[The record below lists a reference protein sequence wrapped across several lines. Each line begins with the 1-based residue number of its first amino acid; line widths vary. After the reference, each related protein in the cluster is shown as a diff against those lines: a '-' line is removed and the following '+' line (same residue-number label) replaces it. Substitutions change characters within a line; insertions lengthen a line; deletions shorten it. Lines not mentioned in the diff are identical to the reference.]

1 MSVRPL
7 PVRPAA
13 APSPLARRQALRQ
26 ELSAALQRRD
36 AAALQRLSSLWVHRQ
51 GVSSLPA
58 LMQEL
63 AQAESLVWWQELLE
77 APTIASTQP
86 PVEPAQL
93 PVAPPVQ
100 QLPVL
105 PRLSRP
111 APAPSHPALARLR
124 SWLPDVQADA
134 ELPRAA

>member
-1 MSVRPL
+1 MSLLPL
-7 PVRPAA
+7 PARPPAP
-13 APSPLARRQALRQ
+13 PSPLARRQALRQ
-26 ELSAALQRRD
+26 ELSAALQCRD
-36 AAALQRLSSLWVHRQ
+36 AAAVQRLSNLWVHRQ

-63 AQAESLVWWQELLE
+63 AQGESLVWWQELLE
-77 APTIASTQP
+77 APTAPNMQS
-86 PVEPAQL
+86 PVQSAPL
-93 PVAPPVQ
+93 PVASPVQ

-111 APAPSHPALARLR
+111 APAPSHPGLTQLR
-124 SWLPDVQADA
+124 RWLPDGQADA

>member
-1 MSVRPL
+1 MSLRPL
-7 PVRPAA
+7 SPRPAA

-26 ELSAALQRRD
+26 ELSAALHRRD

-51 GVSSLPA
+51 SVSSLPA

-63 AQAESLVWWQELLE
+63 AQGESLAWWQELLE
-77 APTIASTQP
+77 APTITSAQP
-86 PVEPAQL
+86 SVEPVQL
-93 PVAPPVQ
+93 SVAPPVQ

-124 SWLPDVQADA
+124 SWLPDAQADA

>member
-1 MSVRPL
+1 MSLRPL
-7 PVRPAA
+7 PARPAA

-26 ELSAALQRRD
+26 ELSAALIRRD
-36 AAALQRLSSLWVHRQ
+36 AVALDRLSRLWVHRQ

-63 AQAESLVWWQELLE
+63 AQGESLAWWHELLE
-77 APTIASTQP
+77 DPTVASPQLFAE
-86 PVEPAQL
+86 PVQL

-124 SWLPDVQADA
+124 SWLPDVQGDA

>member
-1 MSVRPL
+1 MSLRPL
-7 PVRPAA
+7 SPRPPA
-13 APSPLARRQALRQ
+13 APSPLARRQALLQ
-26 ELSAALQRRD
+26 ELSAALHRRD

-63 AQAESLVWWQELLE
+63 AQGESLAWWQELLE
-77 APTIASTQP
+77 APTIANLQP
-86 PVEPAQL
+86 SVEPVQL
-93 PVAPPVQ
+93 SVAPPVQ

-124 SWLPDVQADA
+124 SWLPDAQADA
-134 ELPRAA
+134 EFPRAA

>member
-7 PVRPAA
+7 PARPAA

-26 ELSAALQRRD
+26 ELSAALHRRD

-63 AQAESLVWWQELLE
+63 AQGESLAWWQVLLE
-77 APTIASTQP
+77 APTAPNMQS
-86 PVEPAQL
+86 PVDPVPL
-93 PVAPPVQ
+93 PVAPPEQ

-111 APAPSHPALARLR
+111 APAPSHPGLARLR
-124 SWLPDVQADA
+124 RWLPDAQADA
-134 ELPRAA
+134 DFPRAA

>member
-7 PVRPAA
+7 PERPAA
-13 APSPLARRQALRQ
+13 SPSPLARRQALRQ
-26 ELSAALQRRD
+26 ELIAALHRRD
-36 AAALQRLSSLWVHRQ
+36 AAALQRLSSLWMHRQ

-63 AQAESLVWWQELLE
+63 AQGESLAWWHELLE
-77 APTIASTQP
+77 APTVASTQP
-86 PVEPAQL
+86 SAEPLQL
-93 PVAPPVQ
+93 PVPSPVQ
-100 QLPVL
+100 VLPVL

-124 SWLPDVQADA
+124 SWLPDAQADA

>member
-93 PVAPPVQ
+93 PV
-100 QLPVL
+100 L

>member
-1 MSVRPL
+1 
-7 PVRPAA
+7 
-13 APSPLARRQALRQ
+13 LARRQALRQ
-26 ELSAALQRRD
+26 ELSAALHRRD

-63 AQAESLVWWQELLE
+63 AQGESLAWWQELLE
-77 APTIASTQP
+77 APTIAS
-86 PVEPAQL
+86 
-93 PVAPPVQ
+93 APPSVDPA

-111 APAPSHPALARLR
+111 APAPNHPALARLR
-124 SWLPDVQADA
+124 SWLPDAEADE